1 MISKLSEEEE
11 ILKETLKFKQR
22 QLLDTFK
29 LLDQKKKKMRHLV
42 ISTVNSSEL

>member
-11 ILKETLKFKQR
+11 ILKETLKFKER

-29 LLDQKKKKMRHLV
+29 LLDQKKKKMRDLV